1 MKRKS
6 ILATAIV
13 SLVIFCLSLSSAV
26 GQDKVWQ
33 LKYWSA
39 FNESQFEGR
48 IEKRCFES
56 VKAATG
62 GRVLITPYWN
72 ESLASRPEALRALE
86 NKVFEI
92 AAMSCPD
99 SPGQFPV
106 SDVAS
111 LPFLFKSS
119 EEALNALTA
128 LYKKGLMPEYNK
140 FKLGTLLMTDMQ
152 YLALTK
158 KEVNKLEDLKGLKIR
173 VSPGIATETFNAL
186 GTTPVGMNANE
197 VYMAANRGVIDG
209 FVTSSA
215 RMYATKLYEVA
226 KVFIDMPAWV
236 GIRFLGVN
244 LDTWNS
250 FPDDIKAIMEK
261 EIAKMS
267 REWLQENTAEEQK
280 CKSILREK
288 GMKFITLSPAEMVR
302 WKQATQPVEAAFI
315 KKLDN
320 LKLQGQRVV
329 NEAKGFTT
337 SK

>member
-1 MKRKS
+1 MKKNS
-6 ILATAIV
+6 ILVTVAV
-13 SLVIFCLSLSSAV
+13 SLVIFCITVSSAV
-26 GQDKVWQ
+26 GQDKVWR

-48 IEKRCFES
+48 IEMRFFDA

-62 GRVLITPYWN
+62 GRVTITPYWN
-72 ESLASRPEALRALE
+72 SSLASRAEALRGLE

-128 LYKKGLMPEYNK
+128 LYKKGLMPEYDK

-152 YLALTK
+152 YLGLVK

-209 FVTSSA
+209 YVTSSA
-215 RMYATKLYEVA
+215 RMYATKLYEVS
-226 KVFIDMPAWV
+226 KIFIDLPAWV

-244 LDTWNS
+244 HDTWNS

-267 REWLQENTAEEQK
+267 REWLQENTDEEQK
-280 CKSILREK
+280 CKGLLREK
-288 GMKFITLSPAEMVR
+288 GMKFIALTPAEVAR

-315 KKLDN
+315 KKLDG
-320 LKLQGQRVV
+320 LKLQGQRAV
-329 NEAKGFTT
+329 NEAKTFTS